1 MTNKKPE
8 HEPLD
13 ELTSTK
19 WIESKKF
26 HRIRNM
32 DTEDVL

>member
-1 MTNKKPE
+1 MTIKKPE
-8 HEPLD
+8 VGPGD
-13 ELTSTK
+13 ELTSAK

-32 DTEDVL
+32 DTEAVL